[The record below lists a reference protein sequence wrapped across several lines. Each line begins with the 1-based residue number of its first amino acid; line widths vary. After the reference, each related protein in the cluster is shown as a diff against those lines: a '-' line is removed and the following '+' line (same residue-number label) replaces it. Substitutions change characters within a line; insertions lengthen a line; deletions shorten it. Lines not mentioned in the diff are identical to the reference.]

1 MKPRIQIHRGEVISP
16 IQSLTDYFR
25 EGGVSIMEAAFA
37 HTYFVPPDEV
47 RKQTPYF
54 PNRVRQSR
62 EYFPGLRK
70 GTRTTWS
77 AGDKREIIL
86 DDNSQAQR
94 AWQKYTGRKLAR
106 GSGYGVRHIW
116 GNTHNPTAFTAGWN
130 ICYMPYWAGMLTED
144 QHPHPELQQ
153 AIRQASWDLYFSED
167 PVCEIPDF
175 VKNPGGDLNKDLG
188 GLSLLVIRRENTAA
202 PDRKTFSTRQGTT
215 LPITLEPPNS
225 AEFLAALLRTKV
237 GWIEETYHDGR
248 KVTHRWDASRM
259 TESSKV
265 LGNLR
270 SRKEYRAGEWQKSGI
285 ASVKVSIERSGTTGG

>member
-1 MKPRIQIHRGEVISP
+1 
-16 IQSLTDYFR
+16 
-25 EGGVSIMEAAFA
+25 
-37 HTYFVPPDEV
+37 
-47 RKQTPYF
+47 
-54 PNRVRQSR
+54 
-62 EYFPGLRK
+62 
-70 GTRTTWS
+70 
-77 AGDKREIIL
+77 
-86 DDNSQAQR
+86 
-94 AWQKYTGRKLAR
+94 
-106 GSGYGVRHIW
+106 
-116 GNTHNPTAFTAGWN
+116 
-130 ICYMPYWAGMLTED
+130 MPYWAGMLTED

-202 PDRKTFSTRQGTT
+202 PDRKPFSTRQGTT

-285 ASVKVSIERSGTTGG
+285 ASVKVSIERPGTTGG